1 MKYSEFNLSKNDGGL
16 LPAIVQ
22 DATTLKV
29 LMLGY
34 MDEAAF
40 DRTVE
45 SGLVTFFSRTRQ
57 ALWTKGETS
66 GNYLHVRGMFADCD
80 ADTLLIQ
87 AVPDGPVCHRGTTAC
102 FDTPEAEGFVRHLQE
117 VVQERHTG
125 MPEGSY
131 TSHLFRKGVKKI
143 AQKVSEEAAESIIEA
158 VGGDRESYVS
168 EVADL
173 IYHLTVLN
181 EQMGVSLADIE
192 AELKARHQR

>member
-1 MKYSEFNLSKNDGGL
+1 MSDGGL

>member
-1 MKYSEFNLSKNDGGL
+1 MQTPS
-16 LPAIVQ
+16 
-22 DATTLKV
+22 
-29 LMLGY
+29 
-34 MDEAAF
+34 
-40 DRTVE
+40 
-45 SGLVTFFSRTRQ
+45 
-57 ALWTKGETS
+57 
-66 GNYLHVRGMFADCD
+66 
-80 ADTLLIQ
+80 LIQ

-102 FDTPEAEGFVRHLQE
+102 FDTPEAEGFVRHLQD